1 MPSSSRAYPK
11 PLAEKAHIYEQMF
24 RAVGIV

>member
-11 PLAEKAHIYEQMF
+11 PLEDKAAEYRVMF
-24 RAVGIV
+24 HDLGML